1 MPQIIHHAPLHPYGL
16 LAVKEEGWKRPS
28 GSIQAVSRALNLLVH
43 LNSRPLL
50 SIAELHRATGMPKPT
65 IVRMLKTLIDEGYVV
80 KDPREWGYRVTAKV
94 RDLGRGFHG
103 DPLVIEAGKPW
114 AMDLTR
120 RTGLPSAISMYD
132 GDSMVVRF
140 STIRDSAVS
149 PWTSNL
155 NKRLSFFAHA
165 QGRAY
170 LSYCSAEER
179 RAIMSMIGRHEES
192 GGVVYSGDELS
203 IQSMIRATRRVGYAE
218 PDLNLKDIGRG
229 SAIAVP
235 IIVDDHAI
243 ATLALFYFRSVIT
256 RDEITASFVPMLQEA
271 AANIA
276 LTVRDLQPDGPVAP
290 HTKVKN
296 A

>member
-1 MPQIIHHAPLHPYGL
+1 MLETSHYALSRPVGH
-16 LAVKEEGWKRPS
+16 LAVEEHDGKKSS
-28 GSIQAVSRALNLLVH
+28 GGIQAVSRALNLLVH

-50 SIAELHRATGMPKPT
+50 SVAELYRATGMPKPT

-120 RTGLPSAISMYD
+120 RTGLPSAIAMYD

-170 LSYCSAEER
+170 LSYCSSEER
-179 RAIMSMIGRHEES
+179 RAILSMIGRGEES
-192 GGVVYSGDELS
+192 GGVIYGGDERDV
-203 IQSMIRATRRVGYAE
+203 QAMIRATRRAGFAE
-218 PDLNLKDIGRG
+218 PDLRLKDIGRG
-229 SAIAVP
+229 SAVAVP
-235 IIVDDHAI
+235 ILVDDHAI
-243 ATLALFYFRSVIT
+243 ATLALFYFRSVVT
-256 RDEITASFVPMLQEA
+256 RDVIHTSFVPMLQEA
-271 AANIA
+271 AKNIA
-276 LTVRDLQPDGPVAP
+276 LTVRDFAFDVPLSSPAG
-290 HTKVKN
+290 VK
-296 A
+296 AT